1 METLSVNEVTM
12 PPRTTP
18 NFTQSDGVSL
28 RDHLEDKIATT
39 DKATQARL
47 DAVEQAALVATRT
60 LEKRLEGMN
69 EFRAAM
75 GDLSNR
81 MATRAEVEVQN
92 ERIKA
97 DIKEFRTFMNT
108 QQGKASQASVSWSM
122 ALGGIATVIGLI
134 SLYLRLFSAG

>member
-1 METLSVNEVTM
+1 M

-18 NFTQSDGVSL
+18 NFSKSDGVSL

-81 MATRAEVEVQN
+81 MATRSEVEVQN